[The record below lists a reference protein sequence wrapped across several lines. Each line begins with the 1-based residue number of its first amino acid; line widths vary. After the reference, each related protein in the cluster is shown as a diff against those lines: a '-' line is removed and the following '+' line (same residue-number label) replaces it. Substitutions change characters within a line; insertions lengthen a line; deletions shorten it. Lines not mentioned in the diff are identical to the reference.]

1 MFMRAQEIKHFFH
14 SLDAMR
20 NDNFIEMCLAA
31 LGTVLKTQLDLLS
44 VNLRVKKSGK

>member
-31 LGTVLKTQLDLLS
+31 LGAILEH
-44 VNLRVKKSGK
+44 NLTY